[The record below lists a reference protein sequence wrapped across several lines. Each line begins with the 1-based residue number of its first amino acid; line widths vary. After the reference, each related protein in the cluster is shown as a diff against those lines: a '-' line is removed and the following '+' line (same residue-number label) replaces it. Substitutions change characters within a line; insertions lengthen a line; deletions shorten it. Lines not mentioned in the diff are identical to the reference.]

1 MRRSGAAYLDFALR
15 WPQHFAAMFDA
26 PWKEADYPE
35 CAATAQRCFQTLL
48 GLVRDCQ
55 AARQMPAGDAE
66 RLAYHAW
73 SLVHG
78 IAKLANAG
86 EFPWR
91 SKAAVLRFCAFS
103 MAYFPD
109 SLIDI

>member
-1 MRRSGAAYLDFALR
+1 
-15 WPQHFAAMFDA
+15 
-26 PWKEADYPE
+26 
-35 CAATAQRCFQTLL
+35 
-48 GLVRDCQ
+48 
-55 AARQMPAGDAE
+55 
-66 RLAYHAW
+66 
-73 SLVHG
+73 VHG